1 MKQNNPG
8 EREMRAATYTELGP
22 AADVLH
28 VGEADTP
35 EPGRGEIRVKIHTS
49 GVNPSDWKARLRG
62 RSGVIPFA
70 RITPHSDGAGIVDAV
85 GEGVD
90 DARIGQRVWIMNG
103 QWKRPFGTAAEYIV
117 QAEKYAIA
125 LPDGVDFAA
134 AACFGI
140 PFLTAQRAV
149 TFDGDVSGQTLLIAG
164 GAGAVGHHAI
174 QIAKYKGARVLSTV
188 SSPEKADYVRAAG
201 ADEAIDYRAED
212 VAARVEE
219 LTDGRGADRI
229 IELNLSANAP
239 LYGRILAPGGTAI
252 VYGTDAPVAEIPAGA
267 FIPRGAALKWFIVY
281 ELADHER
288 DAGVADLGR
297 MIADGALTTT
307 IAARFPLD
315 DIAAAHEMVEAA
327 QHMGNVILDIA

>member
-1 MKQNNPG
+1 
-8 EREMRAATYTELGP
+8 MRAATYTELGP
-22 AADVLH
+22 AAEVLRI
-28 VGEADTP
+28 GEVDTP
-35 EPGRGEIRVKIHTS
+35 EPGAGELRVQLHTS

-62 RSGVIPFA
+62 RGGAIPFPQ
-70 RITPHSDGAGIVDAV
+70 IIPHSDGAGVVDAV

-90 DARIGQRVWIMNG
+90 EARIGQRVWVMNG
-103 QWKRPFGTAAEYIV
+103 QWKRPFGTAAEFITLP
-117 QAEKYAIA
+117 EKYVIA
-125 LPDGVDFAA
+125 LPDGADVAE

-149 TFDGDVSGQTLLIAG
+149 TFDGDVAGQTILVAG

-174 QIAKYKGARVLSTV
+174 QIAKYKGARVLTTV
-188 SSPEKADYVRAAG
+188 SSPEKADYALAAG
-201 ADEAIDYRAED
+201 ADEAINYRTED

-239 LYGRILAPGGTAI
+239 LYGRILAPGGTVI
-252 VYGTDAPVAEIPAGA
+252 VYGTDEPTANIPAQD
-267 FIPRGAALKWFIVY
+267 FIVRGAALKWFIVY
-281 ELADHER
+281 ELADAER
-288 DAGVADLGR
+288 DAGVADLNR
-297 MIADGALTTT
+297 MLADGALTTT

-327 QHMGNVILDIA
+327 KHIGNVVLDIA

>member
-1 MKQNNPG
+1 
-8 EREMRAATYTELGP
+8 MRAATYTELGP
-22 AADVLH
+22 AAEVLRI
-28 VGEADTP
+28 GEVDTP
-35 EPGRGEIRVKIHTS
+35 EPGAGELRVQLNTS

-62 RSGVIPFA
+62 RGGAIPFPQ
-70 RITPHSDGAGIVDAV
+70 IIPHSDGAGVVDAV

-90 DARIGQRVWIMNG
+90 EARIGQRVWVMNG
-103 QWKRPFGTAAEYIV
+103 QWKRPFGTAAEFITLP
-117 QAEKYAIA
+117 EKYVIA
-125 LPDGVDFAA
+125 LPDGADVAE

-149 TFDGDVSGQTLLIAG
+149 TFDGDVAGQTILVAG

-174 QIAKYKGARVLSTV
+174 QIAKYKGGRVLTTV
-188 SSPEKADYVRAAG
+188 SSPEKADYALAAG
-201 ADEAIDYRAED
+201 ADEAINYRTED

-239 LYGRILAPGGTAI
+239 LYGRILAPGGTVI
-252 VYGTDAPVAEIPAGA
+252 VYGTDEPTANIPAQD
-267 FIPRGAALKWFIVY
+267 FIVRGAALKWFIVY
-281 ELADHER
+281 ELADAER
-288 DAGVADLGR
+288 DAGVADLNR
-297 MIADGALTTT
+297 MLADGALTTT

-327 QHMGNVILDIA
+327 KHIGNVVLDIA

>member
-1 MKQNNPG
+1 
-8 EREMRAATYTELGP
+8 MRAATYTELGS

-28 VGEADTP
+28 IGEIETP
-35 EPGRGEIRVKIHTS
+35 EPGPGEIRVKLHTS

-62 RSGVIPFA
+62 RGGAIPFA
-70 RITPHSDGAGIVDAV
+70 KIIPQSDGAGIVDAV
-85 GEGVD
+85 GDGVD
-90 DARIGQRVWIMNG
+90 SGRIGQRVWVLNG

-117 QAEKYAIA
+117 MAEKYVIA

-149 TFDGDVSGQTLLIAG
+149 TFDGDVSGQTLLISG

-174 QIAKYKGARVLSTV
+174 QIAKYKGARVLTTV

-201 ADEAIDYRAED
+201 ADEAINYRTED
-212 VAARVEE
+212 VPTRVEE
-219 LTDGRGADRI
+219 LTGGRGADRI

-239 LYGRILAPGGTAI
+239 MYGRILAPGGTVI
-252 VYGTDAPVAEIPAGA
+252 IYGTDGPEASIPAYD
-267 FIPRGAALKWFIVY
+267 FIVRGATLKWFVVY
-281 ELADHER
+281 ELSDQVR
-288 DAGVADLGR
+288 DAGVADLNR
-297 MIADGALTTT
+297 MITDGALTTT

-315 DIAAAHEMVEAA
+315 EIAAAHEMVEAA
-327 QHMGNVILDIA
+327 QHIGNVVLDIS